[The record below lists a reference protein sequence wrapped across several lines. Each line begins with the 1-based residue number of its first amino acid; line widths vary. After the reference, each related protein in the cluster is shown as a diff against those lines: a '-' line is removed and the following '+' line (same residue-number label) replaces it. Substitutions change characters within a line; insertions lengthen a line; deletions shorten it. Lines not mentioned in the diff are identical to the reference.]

1 MTDKDLKE
9 FQELLDKFSE
19 YPIEEYEPPFLELC
33 HYSGERFEEICSRIL
48 VFFFQP
54 RNRHGFKY
62 MWFRALQMAVND
74 KVKEN
79 EQWEDSDVYNM
90 ETRTEERTTAGNR
103 IDLVLET
110 ENQVVVIENKI
121 WAPLYN
127 DLKEY
132 RVYVET
138 TYKKIPN
145 QRFIVLTGHSLSVDE
160 EKKAEDN
167 KYVVVLY
174 KELFDKVEKI
184 LGEYVSKCNQ
194 KYLVH
199 MLDFMQTVKN
209 RVNIMAKTELDK
221 FFEENYKV
229 VTELEKQIKIWRDNR
244 WNARKEAY
252 EVLRSRLGEG
262 GWQVYADWCLLSQ
275 FRDNYLFGI
284 EALFEE
290 GKDPDPIAEF
300 HINITMWQDGR
311 RCWGKL
317 EDALREDENE
327 ELKAAKKI
335 YRDGKI
341 WFEVCTIKKGTM
353 DYESYFENLKKEME
367 KYYKLLREVVDKM
380 KEKGDL

>member
-1 MTDKDLKE
+1 MSNEITIKG

-48 VFFFQP
+48 KFFFQP
-54 RNRHGFKY
+54 RDRHGFKD
-62 MWFRALQMAVND
+62 MWFRALRMAVND

-79 EQWEDSDVYNM
+79 EQWEVGSDVYNM

-121 WAPLYN
+121 WASLYN

-209 RVNIMAKTELDK
+209 RVNMMEETELDK
-221 FFEENYKV
+221 FFENEKNYEV
-229 VTELEKQIKIWRDNR
+229 VTELEKQLKGWRDRR
-244 WNARKEAY
+244 WQRRVKAY
-252 EVLRSRLGEG
+252 EALRSRLGEG
-262 GWQVYADWCLLSQ
+262 EWQVYDNWCLLSQ
-275 FRDNYLFGI
+275 FRDNGYLFGI

-290 GKDPDPIAEF
+290 GKDPDPIGTF
-300 HINITMWQDGR
+300 RINITMWHGR
-311 RCWGKL
+311 ECWDKL
-317 EDALREDENE
+317 GEALKGLEITREEQSKD
-327 ELKAAKKI
+327 KV
-335 YRDGKI
+335 
-341 WFEVCTIKKGTM
+341 WFKLPAIEKEKM

-380 KEKGDL
+380 KEK